1 MPAWIF
7 SLLLL
12 LAPAAPA
19 QESDPSPKQDDVEA
33 RYEALDDRFDEL
45 RDAGEFERALEVAR
59 EILALRT
66 EHEPKDGWRVI
77 TWRCTIDALELRL
90 ALAPD
95 ARAKLS
101 EVDALW
107 DERDAL
113 RKQGEYVD
121 ATRVTARILE
131 IERSFAPRETSRLF
145 EALVEHAVDLD
156 DAGEP
161 LESLPLAEESL
172 AVAERVF
179 GENHPNVSRA
189 LNLLATLYQGQSRMD
204 DAERYLLR
212 SLAIRRQARG
222 PQHPRVATV
231 LNNLGAFE
239 FRRRNLDRSLA
250 YFEEALAIRRAQPEP
265 DERAILTTLSNMAAL
280 QNQLGKFSAAEAS
293 LTQIAERQ
301 RQALGDRHPDV
312 AQTLC
317 NLATIRTSMRNLEG
331 AEAALDEAYDICLDR
346 LGPNHPF
353 TARVLDLLSQTIR
366 ARGDYA
372 AMEPI
377 LRRSLAIAIERLGL
391 EHEATAG
398 TRFKLGSSLL
408 LQSRYRESLEE
419 FREVHR
425 VFLELLG
432 PDDPK
437 TILAHREV
445 GLALQS
451 LHEFEAARVIFT
463 EIAAHH
469 EARGEAGRKDLQVLL
484 HDLGS
489 LEKRAAR
496 YDVARIYYE
505 RSLAL
510 RRELGLEADGEHL
523 RMLIN
528 LGNLEHEAGNYVE
541 AKQVLQSALEL
552 AGKLYP
558 RDHPETATILS
569 HLGDT
574 YAALGDVLE
583 AKRLLLEAIAIFEGR
598 LGSDHSLL
606 DVAYSR
612 LTAVLGRQGRFDQL
626 ESLIRGRLARLE
638 ARIGSNADDTLIN
651 RVNLGRILNLLD
663 RPEEAA
669 PLYRQVIASLDSQDA
684 LPPRELGILAT
695 AHDELAVALDKM
707 GDIDGSIAAYRK
719 GIELHEA
726 RGNTNS
732 SSLAARKADLAR
744 TYLRRGQ
751 LEEARPLLDSASAIL
766 ENPDASYTDPELT
779 RAQVR
784 VIRAL
789 LLEEEGNWDEVETTL
804 RNCVATFESKRAI
817 IRGTLLELDRFEQLS
832 GLYDATAF
840 WAAALAHQGRMA
852 EAFEALERGRT
863 RAVLD
868 LLSREAEADDRTEES
883 AELTRA
889 RQTAETTRQ
898 QLVEA
903 ESRLADLLQRN
914 DLDPD
919 VRREQVT
926 SLQRRVGELRIA
938 HDGAREREA
947 DALRRLVPGAEPLS
961 IEELRAGLR
970 QGEVYLAFSSSE
982 TRWIALLVPSE
993 GQGALRSF
1001 ELTSDRR
1008 ATAELA
1014 RDLRRLQSALAS
1026 ASSEAEPLSA
1036 TVGRRLFPA
1045 ELRDAL
1051 AGTRRVILLTDDPLS
1066 SVPVE
1071 PLAWG
1076 DALWV
1081 EQSLETVR
1089 AGSASLFLDRR
1100 RRLEGRRESREPEA
1114 PVRVVT
1120 VGNPTF
1126 VVPARAEGAA
1136 DESRPLDST
1145 PIPPPNGVL
1154 LESVTDGSLSDEIG
1168 LRPGDVIVSYGNQP
1182 TPDVA
1187 ALSTAWKALNE
1198 SEPPAE
1204 IPIEYWR
1211 DGSIRKAAGRPGRL
1225 GVRPSRL
1232 SPDIGVAIVQARVR
1246 SSSAAV
1252 HAASALDQVRLYGDR
1267 LTPLDGTQRE
1277 VDRITELAQTLG
1289 FRAIQLDRA
1298 EATVPR
1304 FRAAVAGSRYVHLAT
1319 HGLLGS
1325 TERPADASLAFAT
1338 PETPTSDD
1346 NGFLTLETLLH
1357 DWAGRLD
1364 ESELVVLSACDS
1376 SRTSD
1381 WRRRAS
1387 SLITGIFYAGA
1398 PTVLASQWK
1407 VDDDAT
1413 SLLMGRFYENLWG
1426 GYDDARSVGGRTFE
1440 PGEAMSKPLALQEAK
1455 QWLRSAPAREIRTQ
1469 LEIADDATWNEF
1481 VGRLRGRPRLEESS
1495 APSRVTGN
1503 RPYAHPYY
1511 WAAFTLIGS
1520 GD

>member
-1 MPAWIF
+1 MRAGIGVLF
-7 SLLLL
+7 LLWTCVVS
-12 LAPAAPA
+12 AGEPD
-19 QESDPSPKQDDVEA
+19 SSPQSDVEA
-33 RYEALDDRFDEL
+33 QIAALDDQLDEL
-45 RDAGEFERALEVAR
+45 RDAGEIERALAVAR
-59 EILALRT
+59 ELLALRAK
-66 EHEPKDGWRVI
+66 HEPEGSWRTVSR
-77 TWRCTIDALELRL
+77 RCTVDALEMHLSL
-90 ALAPD
+90 PPD
-95 ARAKLS
+95 ARAKLD
-101 EVDALW
+101 EATALW
-107 DERDAL
+107 DERDAF
-113 RKQGEYVD
+113 RKDGEYLD
-121 ATRVTARILE
+121 AAGVTARILE
-131 IERSFAPRETSRLF
+131 IERTVGTRETQRLF

-156 DAGEP
+156 DAGKP

-189 LNLLATLYQGQSRMD
+189 LNLLATLYLAQSRMD

-212 SLAIRRQARG
+212 SLAIRRHARG

-250 YFEEALAIRRAQPEP
+250 YFEEALAVRQAQPEP
-265 DERAILTTLSNMAAL
+265 DERAILTTLSNIAAL
-280 QNQLGKFSAAEAS
+280 QNQLGKFAAAEAS
-293 LTQIAERQ
+293 LIQIAERQ
-301 RQALGDRHPDV
+301 RKTLGDRHPDV
-312 AQTLC
+312 ARTLS
-317 NLATIRTSMRNLEG
+317 NLATIRTTRRDLEG
-331 AEAALDEAYDICLDR
+331 AEAALDEAYDICLER

-353 TARVLDLLSQTIR
+353 TARLLDLLSQTMR
-366 ARGDYA
+366 ARGEFA

-377 LRRSLAIAIERLGL
+377 LRRSLAIAIERLGND
-391 EHEATAG
+391 HEDTAG

-432 PDDPK
+432 PEDPK
-437 TILAHREV
+437 TLLAYRQV

-463 EIAAHH
+463 ELIAHH
-469 EARGEAGRKDLQVLL
+469 EARGEAGREDLQVLL

-489 LEKRAAR
+489 LEKRATH
-496 YDVARIYYE
+496 YDVARSYYD
-505 RSLAL
+505 RSLAI
-510 RRELGLEADGEHL
+510 RRELGLEANEEHL
-523 RMLIN
+523 RMLLN

-541 AKQVLQSALEL
+541 AKLVLQSALEL

-574 YAALGDVLE
+574 HAALGDVLE
-583 AKRLLLEAIAIFEGR
+583 AKQLLLEAIAIFEGR

-638 ARIGSNADDTLIN
+638 ARIGPSADDTLIN
-651 RVNLGRILNLLD
+651 RVNLGRTLYLLD
-663 RPEEAA
+663 RPREAV
-669 PLYRQVIASLDSQDA
+669 PLYHQVIASLESQET

-695 AHDELAVALDKM
+695 AHDELAAALDKM
-707 GDIDGSIAAYRK
+707 GDIDGSIAAYLK

-751 LEEARPLLDSASAIL
+751 PERARSLLESASAIL
-766 ENPDASYTDPELT
+766 ENPDASYVDPELT
-779 RAQVR
+779 RAQVG

-789 LLEEEGNWDEVETTL
+789 LLEEEGNWEEVETTL
-804 RNCVATFESKRAI
+804 RDCVATFESKRAI

-840 WAAALAHQGRMA
+840 WAAALAHQGRAA

-868 LLSREAEADDRTEES
+868 LLSREADADDRGEES
-883 AELTRA
+883 AELSRA
-889 RQTAETTRQ
+889 RRAAETARQ

-903 ESRLADLLQRN
+903 ESRLADLLQRD
-914 DLDPD
+914 DLDPE
-919 VRREQVT
+919 VRRDQVEIH
-926 SLQRRVGELRIA
+926 QRRVGELRIA
-938 HDGAREREA
+938 YDGVREREA
-947 DALRRLVPGAEPLS
+947 DALRRLVPGAEPRS

-982 TRWIALLVPSE
+982 TRWIALLVPAE
-993 GQGALRSF
+993 GQGTPRSF

-1014 RDLRRLQSALAS
+1014 RDLLQLQKALAS
-1026 ASSEAEPLSA
+1026 ASPEAEPLGA

-1051 AGTRRVILLTDDPLS
+1051 AGTQRVILLTDDPLAP
-1066 SVPVE
+1066 VPVE

-1081 EQSLETVR
+1081 EQSFETVR

-1100 RRLEGRRESREPEA
+1100 RRLEERRELREPDA

-1126 VVPARAEGAA
+1126 VVPARAEGNA
-1136 DESRPLDST
+1136 DELGTPDSAPT
-1145 PIPPPNGVL
+1145 PPPEGVL

-1168 LRPGDVIVSYGNQP
+1168 LRPGDVIVSYGNRP
-1182 TPDVA
+1182 TPDVE

-1211 DGSIRKAAGRPGRL
+1211 DGSIRKATGRPGRL
-1225 GVRPSRL
+1225 GVQPSRL
-1232 SPDIGVAIVQARVR
+1232 SPDIGVAIVRARVR
-1246 SSSAAV
+1246 SSSSAV

-1267 LTPLDGTQRE
+1267 LTPLEGTQRE
-1277 VDRITELAQTLG
+1277 VDRITELAQARG
-1289 FRAIQLDRA
+1289 FRALQLDRS
-1298 EATVPR
+1298 EATVPN
-1304 FRAAVAGSRYVHLAT
+1304 FRDAVTGSRFVHLAT

-1338 PETPTSDD
+1338 PATPTSDD
-1346 NGFLTLETLLH
+1346 NGFLTLERMLH

-1376 SRTSD
+1376 SRASD

-1426 GYDDARSVGGRTFE
+1426 GYDGARTAGSRTFE
-1440 PGEAMSKPLALQEAK
+1440 PAEAMSKPLALQEAK
-1455 QWLRSAPAREIRTQ
+1455 QWLRSASSNEIRAALGIT
-1469 LEIADDATWNEF
+1469 DDAAWNEF
-1481 VGRLRGRPRLEESS
+1481 VGRLRGRPRVAESS
-1495 APSRVTGN
+1495 APSRVTGD
-1503 RPYAHPYY
+1503 RPYAHPFY